1 MSPWTHLYARY
12 NQIDDDR
19 RARELWHAA
28 QQQARAAF
36 DAWSASTV
44 EAVMRAFFEGAARQ
58 SVAFEEH
65 TGARVLLKD
74 ASDRTVC
81 TASGDAKMRIL
92 EMHLCE
98 ARLHFYSFS
107 EPGRPPRF
115 YFMPTQVPRRGMR
128 GARRYRTLIS
138 VAACQAVPTGDGYE
152 LRPLEGVLPGSAS
165 PPISLDD
172 LVFRAFW
179 LLVEEVERVGV
190 AAALPPRLAMPAL
203 RPAAAEIR
211 PNR

>member
-1 MSPWTHLYARY
+1 MSPWTDLYARY
-12 NQIDDDR
+12 NQVDDAR
-19 RARELWHAA
+19 RAREQWHAA
-28 QQQARAAF
+28 HQQARAAF

-44 EAVMRAFFEGAARQ
+44 DAVMKAFFEGTARQ

-92 EMHLCE
+92 EMQLHE

-107 EPGRPPRF
+107 EPGWPPRF
-115 YFMPTQVPRRGMR
+115 YFMPTQVPRRGAH

-138 VAACQAVPTGDGYE
+138 VAACQAVPAGDGYE
-152 LRPLEGVLPGSAS
+152 LRPLEGVSPGYPS
-165 PPISLDD
+165 PSIILDD

-190 AAALPPRLAMPAL
+190 AAALPSRLATPAL
-203 RPAAAEIR
+203 RPAAAELR
-211 PNR
+211 PSR